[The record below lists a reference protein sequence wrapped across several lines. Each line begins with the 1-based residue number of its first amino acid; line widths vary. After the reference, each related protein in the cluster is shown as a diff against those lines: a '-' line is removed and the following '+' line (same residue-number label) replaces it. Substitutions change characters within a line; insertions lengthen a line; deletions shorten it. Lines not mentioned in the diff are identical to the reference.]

1 MPRIISLWRYT
12 IDPILQSNSS
22 NSQSKFSF
30 PLGLCSCSKG
40 ISPQVPAVSS
50 DSDHHD
56 HHDYYD
62 SGNDVP
68 LKFSYIQHGI
78 MYPTLSWDLLPK
90 CMKELSPT
98 WAGWV
103 DTDIFFIVISDL
115 IWVLFSSMSGIE
127 EALWRSLHT
136 YLYWWSFLLHFL
148 HYDSLSKKQTKLN
161 DTYIQ
166 LAQLEPSVSTIG
178 KCNKTKYN
186 HQGPGLI
193 PGA

>member
-1 MPRIISLWRYT
+1 MPRIISLWQYT
-12 IDPILQSNSS
+12 IDSILQSNSS

-40 ISPQVPAVSS
+40 ISPQVPAVPS
-50 DSDHHD
+50 DFDHHD

-98 WAGWV
+98 WASWV
-103 DTDIFFIVISDL
+103 DTGIFFIVISDL
-115 IWVLFSSMSGIE
+115 IW
-127 EALWRSLHT
+127 ALWWSLHRLICIDGPF
-136 YLYWWSFLLHFL
+136 LYTFSTMIHYPKSKQNSMILIYSWLNWSH
-148 HYDSLSKKQTKLN
+148 
-161 DTYIQ
+161 Q
-166 LAQLEPSVSTIG
+166 LAPLAST
-178 KCNKTKYN
+178 TKQN
-186 HQGPGLI
+186 TIMQGPGLI